1 MGVKTVR
8 LEPADEKRLERI
20 RRRTGWT
27 ASDVLKR
34 GMQLLDE
41 SLAKQSTS
49 SAYEIYSGLDLGP
62 GGYALGPSDKVRETV
77 RQAISRRRK
86 A

>member
-1 MGVKTVR
+1 MALRTVR

-20 RRRTGWT
+20 RRKTGWT
-27 ASDVLKR
+27 TSDALKR
-34 GMQLLDE
+34 GVLLLDE
-41 SLAKQSTS
+41 SLSKQPTS
-49 SAYEIYSGLDLGP
+49 GAYEIYASLDLGP

-77 RQAISRRRK
+77 RKAVSRRHK

>member
-1 MGVKTVR
+1 MGVRTVR

-20 RRRTGWT
+20 RRKTGWT

-41 SLAKQSTS
+41 SIAKQPTS
-49 SAYEIYSGLDLGP
+49 SAYDLYASLDLGP

-77 RQAISRRRK
+77 RQAISRRHK
-86 A
+86 T